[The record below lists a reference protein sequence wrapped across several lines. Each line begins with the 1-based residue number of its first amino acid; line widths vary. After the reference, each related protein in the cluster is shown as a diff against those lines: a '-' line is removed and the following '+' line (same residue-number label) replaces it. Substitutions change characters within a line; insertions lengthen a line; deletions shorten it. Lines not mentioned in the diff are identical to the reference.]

1 MEPQMESEPSSLRN
15 NLITVDRPDT
25 AQLVDL
31 HVYVIP
37 TSVWQEQKNLAENDA
52 IEQAI
57 SAGFVHVPQ
66 NLTIYDLRQHITDI
80 CGQEDGFPKDFIY
93 LRSVGRCLAKVRPQ
107 QELELKVKNYRPP
120 ITFAPEIYVLEGH
133 HDDDSSLASKSKS
146 SLSHESSIQSSSSST
161 ATTGR
166 QESWTRSIS
175 ESPAPIATLNPSFI
189 HSSSEQ
195 QNSTIL
201 DRSATSS
208 TSTLSRASSTL
219 SARDLA
225 KLREEQE
232 RLRLRQI
239 ELARQRR
246 EIEEEQQR
254 RKTTESTQSDDS
266 KTETRRFELPTRDIE
281 AEKLKAAK
289 EQEEQQRRRRE
300 LEVEAQKAAL
310 QREEQKRKVEQE
322 KRQREIEQEEKNKNE
337 QRNTLSKLE
346 REKQEEEAATRI
358 QASFRGYQSR
368 QKSKDQKRHKTSNF
382 AKSRGL
388 WSADS
393 DRKREQSPIKHK
405 TIHSLPLERNEA
417 QELERLQKEARELA
431 RRKAEEDHA
440 EEIKAHEVV
449 KLSEHLEKLK
459 SERIELENNRE
470 AIIRRMQQLHA
481 QIAVRR
487 TEERDLWKQKYLV
500 QKKKTAELEEKTRAA
515 FQDQPDLASRT
526 EQTKLRLNNSTKL
539 RQQAENE
546 CQLLKQELHQM
557 RSSLHS
563 LEKSSIPAKLLP
575 PPPLPQQ
582 QQQQNIPII
591 FDITLKY

>member
-133 HDDDSSLASKSKS
+133 HDDDSSLA
-146 SLSHESSIQSSSSST
+146 T
-161 ATTGR
+161 TTGR
-166 QESWTRSIS
+166 QESWTRSFG
-175 ESPAPIATLNPSFI
+175 ESPAPVATLNPSFI
-189 HSSSEQ
+189 NSSSEQ

-254 RKTTESTQSDDS
+254 RKTTESSQSDDS
-266 KTETRRFELPTRDIE
+266 KPETRRVELSTRDIE

-300 LEVEAQKAAL
+300 LEVEAQKIAL
-310 QREEQKRKVEQE
+310 QREEQKQ
-322 KRQREIEQEEKNKNE
+322 
-337 QRNTLSKLE
+337 

-368 QKSKDQKRHKTSNF
+368 QKSKDKKRHDHAYDADNDKQRLTSNF
-382 AKSRGL
+382 AKSRGV

-393 DRKREQSPIKHK
+393 DRERNQSPIKHK

-417 QELERLQKEARELA
+417 QELERLQREARELA

-449 KLSEHLEKLK
+449 RLSEQLEKLK

-481 QIAVRR
+481 QIVVRR

-515 FQDQPDLASRT
+515 SQNQPDLASRT
-526 EQTKLRLNNSTKL
+526 EQTKLRLNHSTKL

-557 RSSLHS
+557 RSSLHN
-563 LEKSSIPAKLLP
+563 LEKPSIPTKLLPP

-582 QQQQNIPII
+582 QQQQNIPIT